1 MRAVYVTAMPAI
13 VIEDLH
19 RTYTSTTGFFGQRR
33 VVREALRGVS
43 LTVSDGELFGLLG
56 PNGAG
61 KTTLV
66 KILATVL
73 LPTSGSVSILGA
85 DVVRA
90 TRSVR
95 PRIGLVFGGERG
107 LYGTLTGRGTLRFWA
122 DLYRM
127 RPDRAK
133 GRVDEVLELVGLG
146 DRAEERVETY
156 SRGMKQRLHLA
167 RGILHEPKLLL
178 LDEPTIGL
186 DPVAASEIRGIVRR
200 LNDEG
205 MTVFLTTHYMA
216 EAETMCRRVAFINE
230 GKIVLLDT
238 PQALTR
244 AAGERVLVEASLT
257 RAALGALQAMF
268 QGDDRFAVEELPDEA
283 GQCRVRISAPR
294 TALGELLTRVGE
306 QSPERL
312 TMVEPSLEDVYLRLL
327 GDRGMRVS

>member
-1 MRAVYVTAMPAI
+1 MPAI

-33 VVREALRGVS
+33 IVREALRGVS

-73 LPTSGSVSILGA
+73 LPTSGSVNILGA

-95 PRIGLVFGGERG
+95 SRLGLVFGGERG

-122 DLYRM
+122 DLYRLP
-127 RPDRAK
+127 PDRAK
-133 GRVDEVLELVGLG
+133 RRVEQVLELVGLV
-146 DRAEERVETY
+146 DRADERVETY

-186 DPVAASEIRGIVRR
+186 DPVAAAELRAIVRR
-200 LNDEG
+200 LNADG

-216 EAETMCRRVAFINE
+216 EAETMCGRVAFINE
-230 GKIVLLDT
+230 GKIVLLDS

-244 AAGERVLVEASLT
+244 AAGEQVLIELSLT
-257 RAALGALQAMF
+257 PAALAALRGSLASDPRFSFEELPAASGGSAVRVSGPRTELGALLM
-268 QGDDRFAVEELPDEA
+268 
-283 GQCRVRISAPR
+283 RIAEHAP
-294 TALGELLTRVGE
+294 T
-306 QSPERL
+306 RL